1 MENKKKLIEVI
12 PVSEG
17 WLNKYIFSYE
27 LDDGSTYSYEVIS
40 REKINSVEDAKRI
53 ATKDN
58 AVTIIPFTEDGHL
71 VLTKEYHYPVNDYI
85 WEFPAGLID
94 AGEDAKAAAIREM
107 KEETGLDVVE
117 IMDDLPGGYSSAGM
131 TNERVA
137 VVVCKVKGEIKN
149 AEGKEEI
156 YASKFN
162 LYNALQLISSDSK
175 FSGRFEFFLTGLRY
189 GILLGSKK

>member
-27 LDDGSTYSYEVIS
+27 LDDGSTYSYEVVS

-71 VLTKEYHYPVNDYI
+71 VLTKNIVMRSMIISGNSRPD
-85 WEFPAGLID
+85 LLTQ
-94 AGEDAKAAAIREM
+94 AKMQKQRR
-107 KEETGLDVVE
+107 
-117 IMDDLPGGYSSAGM
+117 S
-131 TNERVA
+131 ER
-137 VVVCKVKGEIKN
+137 
-149 AEGKEEI
+149 
-156 YASKFN
+156 
-162 LYNALQLISSDSK
+162 
-175 FSGRFEFFLTGLRY
+175 
-189 GILLGSKK
+189 